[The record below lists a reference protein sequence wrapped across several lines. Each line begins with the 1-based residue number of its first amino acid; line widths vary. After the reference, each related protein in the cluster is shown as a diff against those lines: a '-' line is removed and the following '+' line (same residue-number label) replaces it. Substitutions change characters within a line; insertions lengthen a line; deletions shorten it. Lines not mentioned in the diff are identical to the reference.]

1 MKLTELFA
9 PLLGKTFE
17 STDTYYT
24 KAIWNE
30 LKSNYKFER
39 VSKGLFTI
47 EPKHS
52 ESKKINKFFLALYK
66 YGNVYSCSMCTNS
79 SKLFDPE
86 QSFIIVQKE
95 NTIELIKHDKEGAS
109 LFSIRNKR
117 LTCNQRS
124 FVKALFKAFGT
135 PTPAEGR
142 IKLKVQFEYLNDKII
157 LLPNTLTH

>member
-1 MKLTELFA
+1 MKLSELFA
-9 PLLGKTFE
+9 PLLGKSFE
-17 STDTYYT
+17 AQDTYYT
-24 KAIWNE
+24 GTLWSE
-30 LKSNYKFER
+30 LRKNYQFER
-39 VSKGLFTI
+39 VSKGFFTI
-47 EPKHS
+47 EPKQ
-52 ESKKINKFFLALYK
+52 EKVKVNKFWLSIYK

-79 SKLFDPE
+79 SKLFHPE

-95 NTIELIKHDKEGAS
+95 STIELIKHDKEGAS

-117 LTCNQRS
+117 LTRNQRS